1 MKPSL
6 PATEFLHR
14 MQARNNYRALIR
26 QAAVLGMVMHLVF
39 IGLFAYAG
47 VPELALFNVLSV
59 ALFAWARWEARPQ
72 GRLVVAALLPCT
84 EVLLHA
90 ALASVVIGWESGF
103 HYLMLPVLPLVML
116 ASSTPQRLKV
126 LLATLIAVFYMALN
140 VWTTHQAP
148 WYALDST
155 LETGLRYANILSLF
169 AVLGV
174 LSRCYLGVVSRAQ
187 QALITLASTDPL
199 TGALNRRRLLEMAQL
214 ATARGKRNNTAV
226 SVLLCDI
233 DHFKAVNDR
242 HGHDAGDQVLKAFF
256 DCLQKQARE
265 VDSVARWGGEEFLV
279 LLPDTEL
286 AGALTLAER
295 LRLQVAEQ
303 TVSLDSGLQ
312 VRFTVTIGVAQMRP
326 AEPFTQVVSRADG
339 ALYTGKQGGR
349 NRVLAAGGPVK
360 AAGASPAGSEAGTPR
375 PSASVTPA

>member
-1 MKPSL
+1 MKSSL
-6 PATEFLHR
+6 PATELLNLTL
-14 MQARNNYRALIR
+14 ARNHYRALIR
-26 QAAVLGMVMHLVF
+26 QAAVLGMVMHAVF
-39 IGLFAYAG
+39 IGLFAYAA

-59 ALFAWARWEARPQ
+59 ALFAWARWEARPR
-72 GRLVVAALLPCT
+72 GRLVLAALLPCS
-84 EVLLHA
+84 EVLVHA
-90 ALASVVIGWESGF
+90 ALACVVIGWDSGF

-126 LLATLIAVFYMALN
+126 LIATLIAVFYMALN

-148 WYALDST
+148 WYQLDSP

-214 ATARGKRNNTAV
+214 ATARSKRTHAPV

-233 DHFKAVNDR
+233 DHFKSVNDQ
-242 HGHDAGDQVLKAFF
+242 HGHDAGDRVLRSFF
-256 DCLQKQARE
+256 DCLQEQVRE
-265 VDSVARWGGEEFLV
+265 VDCVARWGGEEFLV

-295 LRLQVAEQ
+295 ARRRVCDC
-303 TVSLDSGLQ
+303 TVPLDSGVQ
-312 VRFTVTIGVAQMRP
+312 VRFTVTIGVAQLKP
-326 AEPFTQVVSRADG
+326 AEPFTQAVSRADG
-339 ALYTGKQGGR
+339 ALYAGKQGGR
-349 NRVLAAGGPVK
+349 NRVLAAGSPVK
-360 AAGASPAGSEAGTPR
+360 AVSSGPAPAEPEAQR
-375 PSASVTPA
+375 LTPA